1 MNTRAM
7 LLVANVLLAGSVL
20 LAGCERGGGPPEA
33 VVPSADAT
41 TAADPCPPGS
51 TDAVCADQQL
61 QALHGRIKQGLA
73 AAASNLSA
81 AGAKIV
87 TDNQKAWLDAQ
98 RVVCGVEGSV
108 QTLSAPQET
117 CLQAALTERA
127 MTAATSVEKV
137 GQYTFQRVEAVA
149 AYKVPPGAMGL
160 NAMPGGSEAVMADVA
175 YPRLEG
181 DSPEVQKFNAAV
193 ARRPKFNAADA
204 TEETVRY
211 KVAYAGPD
219 LISVKFDEYNN
230 TVGAA
235 HPNTMMQA
243 LNFNMKTGAPLAT
256 ADLFA
261 KPGWEAVLARLGA
274 EGATKQLRAMDD
286 SASPV
291 AAADLRA
298 AVKDPKKWAITDQG
312 MVLLLGEEELGAHAL
327 GLQEITVPWSALKPF
342 LKPDAVG
349 PAKG

>member
-1 MNTRAM
+1 MKTRAM
-7 LLVANVLLAGSVL
+7 LLAAGIM
-20 LAGCERGGGPPEA
+20 LAGCERGGGPTEA

-41 TAADPCPPGS
+41 TAAVDACPAGS

-61 QALHGRIKQGLA
+61 QALHGQIKQGLTA
-73 AAASNLSA
+73 AVSNLSA

-87 TDNQKAWLDAQ
+87 GDNQKAWLDAQ
-98 RVVCGVEGSV
+98 RVVCGVDAGV
-108 QTLSAPQET
+108 QSLTAPQET
-117 CLQAALTERA
+117 CLQSALTDRA
-127 MTAATSVEKV
+127 KAAAATVEKV
-137 GQYTFQRVEAVA
+137 GEYTFQRVESVA

-160 NAMPGGSEAVMADVA
+160 NAMPGGPDAVMADVA

-181 DSPEVQKFNAAV
+181 DSPAIQKFNAAV
-193 ARRPKFNAADA
+193 ARRPKFKAEDA

-235 HPNTMMQA
+235 HPNTMMEA

-261 KPGWEAVLARLGA
+261 KPGWEAVLARRGA
-274 EGATKQLRAMDD
+274 EGATKQLRAMDET
-286 SASPV
+286 AGPI

-298 AVKDPKKWAITDQG
+298 AVSNPKKWAITDQG
-312 MVLLLGEEELGAHAL
+312 VVLLLGEEELGAHAL
-327 GLQEITVPWSALKPF
+327 GLQEVTVPWSELKPF